1 MVKFMTLMLT
11 SRMAHKTF
19 AISRRRLWS
28 SRLVIS
34 LILLTPWN
42 TSQFPGVLSFKTNY
56 QQGLV
61 GSYESHRCLEKTL
74 HSEAI
79 GEPVEGI
86 IAVLH
91 VVQNRLK
98 HKDYPETYCKVVL
111 QPKQFSWF
119 NKLNSKYNNQIP
131 LELIK
136 APLEGSLTEKEELV
150 KGISYQAA
158 VERLGAS
165 EIAYT
170 SPRIKL
176 TTELKKVLDS
186 KDVLYYHSVSVKP
199 TWSKRMQEVA
209 QVGQHVFYKK

>member
-1 MVKFMTLMLT
+1 MAFKSKTLV
-11 SRMAHKTF
+11 
-19 AISRRRLWS
+19 AIFLLAFLLIPRNLHQ
-28 SRLVIS
+28 VPGIS
-34 LILLTPWN
+34 
-42 TSQFPGVLSFKTNY
+42 SFKTNY

-131 LELIK
+131 LEQIK
-136 APLEGSLTEKEELV
+136 TPLEGSLTEKEGVV

-158 VERLGAS
+158 VEGLDTTS
-165 EIAYT
+165 IAHKA
-170 SPRIKL
+170 IG
-176 TTELKKVLDS
+176 LKIPLSLQKVLDS
-186 KDVLYYHSVSVKP
+186 NDVLFYHSVSTNPK
-199 TWSKRMQEVA
+199 WARNMQKVS
-209 QVGQHVFYKK
+209 QIGGHIFYKN

>member
-1 MVKFMTLMLT
+1 MKN
-11 SRMAHKTF
+11 KF
-19 AISRRRLWS
+19 AIFLLASLLIPRNLHQ
-28 SRLVIS
+28 VPGIS
-34 LILLTPWN
+34 
-42 TSQFPGVLSFKTNY
+42 SFKTNY

-74 HSEAI
+74 HTEAI

-98 HKDYPETYCKVVL
+98 HKDYPGTYCKVVL

-131 LELIK
+131 LEQIK
-136 APLEGSLTEKEELV
+136 TPLEGSLTEKEGVV
-150 KGISYQAA
+150 KSISYQAA
-158 VERLGAS
+158 VRGFNAS

-170 SPRIKL
+170 SPGIRL
-176 TTELKKVLDS
+176 TPELKKVLDS

-199 TWSKRMQEVA
+199 TWSKRMYKVA
-209 QVGQHVFYKK
+209 QVGQHVFYAKEKS